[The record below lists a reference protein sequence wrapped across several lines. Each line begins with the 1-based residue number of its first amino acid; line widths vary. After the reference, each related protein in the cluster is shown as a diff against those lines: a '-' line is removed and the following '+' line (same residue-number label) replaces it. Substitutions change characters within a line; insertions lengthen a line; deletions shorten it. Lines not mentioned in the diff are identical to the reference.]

1 MKKKLSSCDSGVRWG
16 HLTPH
21 ASRQWTPILI
31 SLLLSAT
38 SGFAQG
44 LIIPNEMVR
53 PEFRPVELI
62 SQDVSC
68 QIVDGTA
75 RVTVQ
80 QVFKN
85 PNSWQLEGT
94 YVFPLPK
101 DAVVSSFLLIQDG
114 KEWAAELVDADE
126 ARRIYQQIVHQRRDP
141 ALLEYINQKMFRASI
156 FPIPPG
162 AERQIDLT
170 YSEVLDCRNGLYLWG
185 FPFPTNTATY
195 PLADLNFDVHLQTQQ
210 ALGNVY
216 SPQSQ
221 VKLERDNDHS
231 ADASFKGEFDD
242 VHGPFQIYYSLAD
255 KHFGMNLLA
264 HRDGEEGTFLLMIS
278 PQRDLEEQEIVG
290 KDIVFV
296 LDRSGSMRGEKISQ
310 AKDALEYCLENL
322 NNRDRF
328 NIVEFSDAV
337 RAFQPGLVG
346 ADTRRT
352 EGLRFVERVNS
363 GGGTNLH
370 DALKRAISMD
380 WDESRPRSV
389 ILLTDGLPTIGVTN
403 LETILDTVEKDNG
416 VHVRIFPFG
425 VGHDVDAIFLDRL
438 AQANRGATEYVEP
451 HENIETAV
459 ASFYNQIQHP
469 VLADP
474 RFEFQGIDADMV
486 YPAVLPDLFAGNQL
500 LVLGRYRGDGEHA
513 IVLRGQVN
521 GRDRSVRQVV
531 TFPRKELNNDF
542 VDELWVARRIGFL
555 LEEIRLHGEKTELK
569 DEVIALSKEYGIA
582 TPYTSFLITEDQQFA
597 QNLPPQPN
605 LQPRDAIPM
614 GQSLEVLS
622 GNRSLPQGG
631 AIPMMSAVTESEI
644 VTVMPQ
650 SSGVQSRV
658 QAIKAS
664 GFNRELTERKTVD
677 SSLDAVRHLCG
688 RTFEKRDN
696 IWTENSYADKD
707 STIEIKYDSE
717 AYWELVTEM
726 PDAAEIFAL
735 GERLVLK
742 VGKIYVRI
750 GDSGRETLARAEI
763 KAWLKGA

>member
-1 MKKKLSSCDSGVRWG
+1 M
-16 HLTPH
+16 
-21 ASRQWTPILI
+21 I
-31 SLLLSAT
+31 LLLSAT
-38 SGFAQG
+38 SVFAQG
-44 LIIPNEMVR
+44 LIVPNEMVR

-68 QIVDGTA
+68 QIVGGTA
-75 RVTVQ
+75 CVTVQ

-170 YSEVLDCRNGLYLWG
+170 YSQILDSRNGLYVWG
-185 FPFPTNTATY
+185 FPFPSGSKTF
-195 PLADLNFDVHLQTQQ
+195 PHADLSFDVHLETQQ
-210 ALGNVY
+210 ELGNVY

-221 VKLERDNDHS
+221 VKLERDDDRS
-231 ADASFKGEFDD
+231 ADATFKGEFDD
-242 VHGPFQIYYSLAD
+242 VNGPFQIYYSLAD

-278 PQRDLEEQEIVG
+278 PQQDLEQQEIIG

-296 LDRSGSMRGEKISQ
+296 LDRSGSMRGDKLSQ
-310 AKDALEYCLENL
+310 AKDALKYCLHNL
-322 NNRDRF
+322 HDRDRF

-337 RAFQPGLVG
+337 RTFQTDLVNAG
-346 ADTRRT
+346 ARRT
-352 EGLRFVERVNS
+352 EGLRFVERINS

-380 WDESRPRSV
+380 WDESRPRSI
-389 ILLTDGLPTIGVTN
+389 ILLTDGLPTVGTTN
-403 LETILDTVEKDNG
+403 LETILDMVEKANND
-416 VHVRIFPFG
+416 HVRIFPFG

-438 AQANRGATEYVEP
+438 AQANRGATEFVEP
-451 HENIETAV
+451 QENIETAV
-459 ASFYNQIQHP
+459 TSFYNQIQHP

-474 RFEFQGIDADMV
+474 RLEFQGIDVDMV
-486 YPAVLPDLFAGNQL
+486 YPTDLPDLFAGNQL
-500 LVLGRYRGDGEHA
+500 LVLGRYRGNGEHA
-513 IVLRGQVN
+513 VMLRGQVN
-521 GRDRSVRQVV
+521 GRDRSIRQVV
-531 TFPRKELNNDF
+531 TFPREELSNDF
-542 VDELWVARRIGFL
+542 VDELWAARRIGFL
-555 LEEIRLHGEKTELK
+555 LEEIRLHGEKSELK

-597 QNLPPQPN
+597 QNMPSRQAPQAV
-605 LQPRDAIPM
+605 DVE
-614 GQSLEVLS
+614 GVLEGMS
-622 GNRSLPQGG
+622 GEHLGAEGEMHIRGG
-631 AIPMMSAVTESEI
+631 TSQN
-644 VTVMPQ
+644 VTVEGLTGVEH
-650 SSGVQSRV
+650 SSGATSVQQLRAE
-658 QAIKAS
+658 AIQAS
-664 GFNRELTERKTVD
+664 GMVRDLKEK
-677 SSLDAVRHLCG
+677 SSLDETTELTKRIAG
-688 RTFEKRDN
+688 RTFEKRGDT
-696 IWTENSYADKD
+696 WVENTYADKD
-707 STIEIKYDSE
+707 STIEIKYDSD
-717 AYWELVTEM
+717 AYWGLVSEM
-726 PDAAEIFAL
+726 SDVAEIFAL
-735 GERLVLK
+735 GEKLVLK

-750 GDSGRETLARAEI
+750 GDSGRETLARTEI